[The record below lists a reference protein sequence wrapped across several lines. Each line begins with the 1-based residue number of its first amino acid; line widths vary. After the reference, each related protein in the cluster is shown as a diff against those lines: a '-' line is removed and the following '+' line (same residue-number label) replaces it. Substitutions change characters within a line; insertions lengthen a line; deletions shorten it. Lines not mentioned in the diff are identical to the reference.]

1 MITNLNNSVHVAYA
15 FLTCCM
21 KKDIEVSGGISTK
34 LNVLHCIFIALFYFL
49 IWDAQNINSV
59 HLAEKLWYEFNHEY
73 VAYEVV

>member
-34 LNVLHCIFIALFYFL
+34 LNVLHCIFIAFL
-49 IWDAQNINSV
+49 KFR
-59 HLAEKLWYEFNHEY
+59 LCGY
-73 VAYEVV
+73 VALNWLKSL

>member
-34 LNVLHCIFIALFYFL
+34 LNVLHCIFIALFVT
-49 IWDAQNINSV
+49 IQHPV
-59 HLAEKLWYEFNHEY
+59 
-73 VAYEVV
+73 

>member
-34 LNVLHCIFIALFYFL
+34 LNVLHCIFIAFLLHYFIFQYGFL
-49 IWDAQNINSV
+49 VLHFS
-59 HLAEKLWYEFNHEY
+59 
-73 VAYEVV
+73 

>member
-1 MITNLNNSVHVAYA
+1 MGDTMITNLNNSVHVAYA

-49 IWDAQNINSV
+49 IWFFGASFF
-59 HLAEKLWYEFNHEY
+59 LKMP
-73 VAYEVV
+73 

>member
-34 LNVLHCIFIALFYFL
+34 LNVLHCIILFFNMVFWCFIFLENAIKSRICSNSFYCR
-49 IWDAQNINSV
+49 SGV
-59 HLAEKLWYEFNHEY
+59 
-73 VAYEVV
+73 